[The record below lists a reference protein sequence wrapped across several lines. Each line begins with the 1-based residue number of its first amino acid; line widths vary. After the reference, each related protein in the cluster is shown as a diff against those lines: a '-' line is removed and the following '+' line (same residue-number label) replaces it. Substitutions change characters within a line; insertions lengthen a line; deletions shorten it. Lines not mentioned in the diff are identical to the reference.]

1 MKNRPIQPTA
11 QTTLREAEDVAVA
24 GVDVAEEAGHVA
36 VRTEAATTE
45 NVSTMT
51 GTETAVKNRNC
62 NITNLPV
69 HSTVEDLNTTM
80 AVTITRINITGA
92 EVETTVKD
100 THEAEV
106 ETTVAAMTTATST
119 ATTKTEK
126 FLPII
131 QIADR
136 EEEEEVVVVEL
147 EEIKIIIW

>member
-1 MKNRPIQPTA
+1 M
-11 QTTLREAEDVAVA
+11 AVA
-24 GVDVAEEAGHVA
+24 GVAVAEEAGHVA

-92 EVETTVKD
+92 GVETTVKD

-106 ETTVAAMTTATST
+106 ETTVAAMTTAIST

-131 QIADR
+131 QIVDR
-136 EEEEEVVVVEL
+136 EEEEEVVVEL
-147 EEIKIIIW
+147 EEIKIIIR